1 MKKDREPSLKT
12 NRIKVSVI
20 VPCYNVE
27 KYIGR
32 CLDSLIDQTLSEIE
46 IICIDDK
53 STDETSEIIKK
64 YMKTDNRIH
73 LIEQPVNTG
82 AAVARNAGIAA
93 ARGMY
98 IGFVD
103 ADDYLDTNFYEKMY
117 ETALSSGADII
128 KSNAKI
134 TESDGTKRFDDMQM
148 KRIQQHGKWYFL
160 YQWWTGLFRA
170 DMIRHHKIQF
180 PTEITCGQDIVFLTE
195 CVMHANQIALCP
207 DVFYHYLRRSDSLDS
222 PILSPQKITSK
233 IAAIKKICAIYNK
246 ADMPDDIYIICY
258 HQRWQLLKELF
269 NRNTSVS
276 CKKEVTAAFV
286 DLYQQCKNAFKLIEL
301 YKKYM
306 VSNCNHIPYI
316 QSLDKEGL
324 FDCFF
329 VRKEQVPTVPGS
341 RKFKINLFRLLPVL
355 EISHEVK
362 KTVVKF
368 CKITLIKI
376 KRKTDEYAVD
386 VFYIPILKVKIK

>member
-1 MKKDREPSLKT
+1 
-12 NRIKVSVI
+12 
-20 VPCYNVE
+20 
-27 KYIGR
+27 
-32 CLDSLIDQTLSEIE
+32 
-46 IICIDDK
+46 
-53 STDETSEIIKK
+53 
-64 YMKTDNRIH
+64 
-73 LIEQPVNTG
+73 
-82 AAVARNAGIAA
+82 
-93 ARGMY
+93 
-98 IGFVD
+98 
-103 ADDYLDTNFYEKMY
+103 
-117 ETALSSGADII
+117 
-128 KSNAKI
+128 
-134 TESDGTKRFDDMQM
+134 
-148 KRIQQHGKWYFL
+148 
-160 YQWWTGLFRA
+160 
-170 DMIRHHKIQF
+170 
-180 PTEITCGQDIVFLTE
+180 
-195 CVMHANQIALCP
+195 
-207 DVFYHYLRRSDSLDS
+207 
-222 PILSPQKITSK
+222 
-233 IAAIKKICAIYNK
+233 
-246 ADMPDDIYIICY
+246 MPDDIYIICY

-286 DLYQQCKNAFKLIEL
+286 DLYQQCKNSLKLIEL

-341 RKFKINLFRLLPVL
+341 RKFKIKLFRVLPVL